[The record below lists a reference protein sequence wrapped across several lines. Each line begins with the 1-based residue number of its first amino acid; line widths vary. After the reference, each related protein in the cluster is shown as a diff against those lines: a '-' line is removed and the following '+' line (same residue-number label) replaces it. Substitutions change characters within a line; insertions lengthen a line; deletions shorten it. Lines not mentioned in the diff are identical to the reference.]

1 MTTTESPRFALATT
15 TKQAA
20 CWVGQS
26 PSTRCGSVD
35 VDRINSGLIMANP
48 SLRYASYIP
57 GENTDEEDGPPGDRR
72 EKRRRSNRE
81 SARRGRLRRMQHMG
95 KLESEVA
102 ELNQQHTLLLNKLGE
117 AGDLLNTASKEN
129 RIYKTI
135 ASYLGN
141 DQPELMKALQQANA
155 AEAQKDRAAAEIS
168 DDQAETI
175 AAAALAA
182 NDNNPTKA
190 LMDLLN
196 LAIQRNNMVV

>member
-1 MTTTESPRFALATT
+1 MGGGVNFTDSGRHADNNTEGSL
-15 TKQAA
+15 
-20 CWVGQS
+20 G
-26 PSTRCGSVD
+26 TRDCDEAS
-35 VDRINSGLIMANP
+35 
-48 SLRYASYIP
+48 SLL
-57 GENTDEEDGPPGDRR
+57 GENTDEEGEGSGPPGDRR

-81 SARRGRLRRMQHMG
+81 SARRGRLRRMQQLG
-95 KLESEVA
+95 KLESEVQ
-102 ELNQQHTLLLNKLGE
+102 ELHQQHTLLLNKLAE

-135 ASYLGN
+135 ASYLGS

-168 DDQAETI
+168 DEEAEAI
-175 AAAALAA
+175 AAAALAT

-196 LAIQRNNMVV
+196 LAIQRNNMVM